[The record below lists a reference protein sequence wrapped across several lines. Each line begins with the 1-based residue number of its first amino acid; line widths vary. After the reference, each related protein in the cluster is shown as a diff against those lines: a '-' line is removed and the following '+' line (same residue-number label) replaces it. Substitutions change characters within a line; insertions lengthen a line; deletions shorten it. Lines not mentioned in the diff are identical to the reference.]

1 MDSEKKIYQIPEF
14 TGENIPLKEAARIM
28 GKDYQFV
35 RLGLIEGILPI
46 GTTYNIFNVGNKEA
60 ISVRKWVELCYKVA
74 GKQATFVNV

>member
-35 RLGLIEGILPI
+35 HIGIIEGFLPI
-46 GTTYNIFNVGNKEA
+46 GTACKMPDSNSYTFYISPRLFWEYTGYVYRGKTKE
-60 ISVRKWVELCYKVA
+60 
-74 GKQATFVNV
+74 Q